1 VLIANAIRPIW
12 EANHVWIIFVLVLL
26 FSGFPRAFGTI
37 MVALFIPILV
47 ALLGV
52 VLRGSSFVFRAY
64 STTDSRMQR
73 PYVYVFSGESFFPPL
88 FPGIVL
94 GALSTGHVHVADDVS
109 MNGYVS
115 SWLNPFL
122 IAAGT
127 STLVLFSYLAATYLA
142 VEAPTRQLRENF
154 RN

>member
-1 VLIANAIRPIW
+1 MLVILSQLFAAIIVAAIAIYAISGGADYGAGIWDLLSSGPSKDEQKVLIANAIRPIW

-73 PYVYVFSGESFFPPL
+73 TYAYVFSAASCFTPL
-88 FPGIVL
+88 FLGIVL
-94 GALSTGHVHVADDVS
+94 G
-109 MNGYVS
+109 
-115 SWLNPFL
+115 
-122 IAAGT
+122 
-127 STLVLFSYLAATYLA
+127 
-142 VEAPTRQLRENF
+142 
-154 RN
+154 